1 MSRNKLTY
9 ASAIAKLEEIV
20 KEIESGE
27 TDVDTL
33 AEKVKKASELIAF
46 CKNRL
51 RTTQSEVEEALMH
64 MDKEVGK
71 GGNAS

>member
-1 MSRNKLTY
+1 MSRSKLTY

-20 KEIESGE
+20 QEIESGE

-33 AEKVKKASELIAF
+33 TEQVKKASELIAF

-51 RTTQSEVEEALMH
+51 RTTQREVEETLMH
-64 MDKEVGK
+64 MEKEDEK
-71 GGNAS
+71 EDNAS